1 MKNRFALTLMATLIC
16 STLTMAQLQKL
27 PAPAKTGGKPVMEAL
42 WDRASDTEFS
52 DKMLSDQDLSNLLFA
67 AIGVNRPAD
76 GKLTSPTAT
85 LTAGIDAPSVNV
97 YAGIPVTLTST
108 CSESAVKTMW
118 NAAGANLN
126 KENALK
132 QVAKGDHR
140 GLVADRQDWAKA
152 APVSIL
158 IVADETKFGS
168 SDARAKVTMGT
179 DAGIVSEN
187 INLFCAGMGLVTR
200 PRMTMDVPAIKKLLK
215 LSDSQVPLLNN
226 PVGYAK

>member
-16 STLTMAQLQKL
+16 STLAMAQLQKL
-27 PAPAKTGGKPVMEAL
+27 PAPAKTGGKPVMEVL
-42 WDRASDTEFS
+42 WDRASGTEFS

-76 GKLTSPTAT
+76 GKLTSPTARNFQE
-85 LTAGIDAPSVNV
+85 IRVFV
-97 YAGIPVTLTST
+97 FTSKGV
-108 CSESAVKTMW
+108 SEY
-118 NAAGANLN
+118 LN

-168 SDARAKVTMGT
+168 SAPAR
-179 DAGIVSEN
+179 
-187 INLFCAGMGLVTR
+187 R
-200 PRMTMDVPAIKKLLK
+200 
-215 LSDSQVPLLNN
+215 
-226 PVGYAK
+226 

>member
-16 STLTMAQLQKL
+16 STLAMAQLQKL

-42 WDRASDTEFS
+42 WDRASGTEFS

-76 GKLTSPTAT
+76 GKLTSPTARNFQE
-85 LTAGIDAPSVNV
+85 IRVFV
-97 YAGIPVTLTST
+97 FTSKGV
-108 CSESAVKTMW
+108 SES
-118 NAAGANLN
+118 
-126 KENALK
+126 LK
-132 QVAKGDHR
+132 QVAKGDYR